1 MSVLRKIVDEKDA
14 RRCNRPSLDARSCKQ
29 GASDRGKLAG
39 VKRHPRAFWERL
51 VDEVE
56 KGASIVDVATR
67 HRVRDTTLRWWRT
80 QLRAGVRRAAE
91 VRLIAVS
98 TTDVASS
105 AGHVEIACG
114 GVVLRVET
122 GTDVSYVAALAR
134 ALGTTC

>member
-1 MSVLRKIVDEKDA
+1 M
-14 RRCNRPSLDARSCKQ
+14 
-29 GASDRGKLAG
+29 
-39 VKRHPRAFWERL
+39 
-51 VDEVE
+51 E